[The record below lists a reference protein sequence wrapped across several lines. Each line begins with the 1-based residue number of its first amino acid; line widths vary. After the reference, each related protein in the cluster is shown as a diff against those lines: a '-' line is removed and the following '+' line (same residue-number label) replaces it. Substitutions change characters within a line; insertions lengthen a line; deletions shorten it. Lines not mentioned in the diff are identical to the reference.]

1 MSNDSTSRTG
11 QPELYTQPTTPAP
24 AMYCSECKAIMRL
37 SYFSLNARPL
47 CTKCSGIYRARIER
61 GTGPGALGRAVLYGT
76 GAAIA
81 GMIGVAIVL
90 SIFNAFRIISSIAVA
105 YLVAKAI
112 GKATGNYGGRR
123 YQVLAVSLTY
133 AALGLAML
141 IPVFGAARRLDS
153 VKAPPKQE
161 ARYGPAGESAAFD
174 DEIQSLNSEPREG
187 EDPAVAAARAD
198 SIAAA
203 DSVARLERT
212 RANVKAM
219 DGNAKFA
226 DRLAGGAAS
235 MVIGAIA
242 LLFVLPILS
251 SFVYGLYAGVIS
263 IFALGFA
270 LKKAWELTEVVM
282 EFELT
287 GPFKVGT
294 GPIPPTFGG

>member
-1 MSNDSTSRTG
+1 MSNDSSSRTG
-11 QPELYTQPTTPAP
+11 QPEQYTPPTTPAP
-24 AMYCSECKAIMRL
+24 AMYCAECKAIMRL

-47 CTKCSGIYRARIER
+47 CTKCSGIYRERIER
-61 GTGPGALGRAVLYGT
+61 GTGADAMGRAVLYGT

-90 SIFNAFRIISSIAVA
+90 SVFNAFRIVSSIAVA

-141 IPVFGAARRLDS
+141 MPVLLAAHRLDN
-153 VKAPPKQE
+153 VTAPPKRE

-174 DEIQSLNSEPREG
+174 DEIRSLNSEPREG

-198 SIAAA
+198 SLAAA

-212 RANVKAM
+212 RANMQAM

-226 DRLAGGAAS
+226 GRLAGGAVS
-235 MVIGAIA
+235 KIVGAIA

-251 SFVYGLYAGVIS
+251 SFIYGLYAGVIS

-270 LKKAWELTEVVM
+270 LKKAWELTELVAD
-282 EFELT
+282 FELS

-294 GPIPPTFGG
+294 GPIPPAFGG